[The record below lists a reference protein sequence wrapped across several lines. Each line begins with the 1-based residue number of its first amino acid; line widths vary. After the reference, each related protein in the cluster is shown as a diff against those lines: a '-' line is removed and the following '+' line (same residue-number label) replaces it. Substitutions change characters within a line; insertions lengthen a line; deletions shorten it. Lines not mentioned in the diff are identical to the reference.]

1 VAALI
6 VIVFLKLNIV
16 FFVPALMVA
25 VGSMGMISPN
35 TQACY
40 LHYFGNN
47 SGTAA
52 ALMGA
57 IQLTIAGCM
66 SALSTFIADGSL
78 HPLVLTMGLCTIV
91 CVFSVWSAYFLIRP
105 NAN

>member
-1 VAALI
+1 
-6 VIVFLKLNIV
+6 
-16 FFVPALMVA
+16 MVHRW
-25 VGSMGMISPN
+25 MGGLS
-35 TQACY
+35 

-105 NAN
+105 NTN